1 MSRTLSSPALAA
13 IYAQETRE
21 VFLELLTI
29 THAALPSPIR
39 LVNNPTDVTSRGN
52 VYIRFPFLMRFHAD
66 QNEEIPN
73 AELQT
78 DNVSQELLVALR
90 AISGRAIV
98 VAEMV
103 LASSPDVVEYGP
115 MTYKLIGFAGDATQL
130 TLTLSYE
137 PLTSEPY
144 PSGIFNPT
152 DWPGLFNAVARH
164 A

>member
-13 IYAQETRE
+13 IYAPETRE
-21 VFLELLTI
+21 VFLELLTV
-29 THAALPSPIR
+29 THDALPAPIR
-39 LVNNPTDVTSRGN
+39 LVRNPTDITSRGN
-52 VYIRFPFLMRFHAD
+52 VYTRFPFLIRFHAD
-66 QNEEIPN
+66 QDSEIPN

-78 DNVSQELLVALR
+78 DNASQELLVALR
-90 AISGRAIV
+90 TITGRAIV

-103 LASSPDVVEYGP
+103 LASSPDIVEYGP
-115 MTYKLIGFAGDATQL
+115 MTYKLIGFSGDAAQL

-144 PSGIFNPT
+144 PSGIFNPA